1 MFVIDTRI
9 KRRALRNWLVLQS
22 VSHGSDNLVSYFE
35 IGGFIHEC
43 ESNDPTTAVHLD
55 VLSAVEIN
63 REYARALP
71 GKTVYKKSVSSM
83 PKPKPGVRL
92 ARNLSR
98 AGRAHRALVLAGTV
112 AAADG
117 PLPVGDLIAIGILSA
132 YAGYETYRI
141 LDDVL

>member
-1 MFVIDTRI
+1 M
-9 KRRALRNWLVLQS
+9 LQS

-35 IGGFIHEC
+35 IGGHIHEC
-43 ESNDPTTAVHLD
+43 ESYDPTNLGRVE
-55 VLSAVEIN
+55 VLSALEIT
-63 REYARALP
+63 REFAPALP
-71 GKTVYKKSVSSM
+71 GKTMYKKSAAPM

>member
-1 MFVIDTRI
+1 VYVIDTRI

-35 IGGFIHEC
+35 IGGHIHEC
-43 ESNDPTTAVHLD
+43 ESYDPATAGRLE
-55 VLSAVEIN
+55 VLSAVEIT
-63 REYARALP
+63 REFARALP
-71 GKTVYKKSVSSM
+71 GKTRYKNSGSPM
-83 PKPKPGVRL
+83 PKPKPGVKL

-98 AGRAHRALVLAGTV
+98 AGRAHRALVVAGTV

-117 PLPVGDLIAIGILSA
+117 PLPVGDMIAIGILSA

>member
-1 MFVIDTRI
+1 MI
-9 KRRALRNWLVLQS
+9 
-22 VSHGSDNLVSYFE
+22 NLVSYFE
-35 IGGFIHEC
+35 IGGTIHEC
-43 ESNDPTTAVHLD
+43 ESYDPTTAGRLE
-55 VLSAVEIN
+55 VLSAVEITSEFA
-63 REYARALP
+63 RALSRALP
-71 GKTVYKKSVSSM
+71 GKTTYKNTAAPM
-83 PKPKPGVRL
+83 PKPKPGVKL

-98 AGRAHRALVLAGTV
+98 AGRAHRALVVAGTV

>member
-1 MFVIDTRI
+1 M
-9 KRRALRNWLVLQS
+9 LQS

-35 IGGFIHEC
+35 ISGHIHEC
-43 ESNDPTTAVHLD
+43 ESYDPVTAVHLD
-55 VLSAVEIN
+55 VLSAVEIT
-63 REYARALP
+63 REFANVLP
-71 GKTVYKKSVSSM
+71 GKTVNKNSASLM
-83 PKPKPGVRL
+83 PKPKLGVKL
-92 ARNLSR
+92 ARNLTR

-117 PLPVGDLIAIGILSA
+117 PLPVGDMIAIGILSA

>member
-1 MFVIDTRI
+1 
-9 KRRALRNWLVLQS
+9 VLQS

-35 IGGFIHEC
+35 IGGYIHEC
-43 ESNDPTTAVHLD
+43 ESHDPATAVHLD
-55 VLSAVEIN
+55 VSSAVELT
-63 REYARALP
+63 REFARALP
-71 GKTVYKKSVSSM
+71 GKTSYKKSAASM
-83 PKPKPGVRL
+83 PKPKPGVKL
-92 ARNLSR
+92 ARNLTR
-98 AGRAHRALVLAGTV
+98 AGRAHRALVVAGTV

>member
-1 MFVIDTRI
+1 
-9 KRRALRNWLVLQS
+9 
-22 VSHGSDNLVSYFE
+22 LVSYFE

-43 ESNDPTTAVHLD
+43 ELNDPATAVYLD
-55 VLSAVEIN
+55 VSSAVEIT
-63 REYARALP
+63 REFARALP
-71 GKTVYKKSVSSM
+71 GKKMYNKMAAPM
-83 PKPKPGVRL
+83 PKPKPGVKM

-98 AGRAHRALVLAGTV
+98 AGRAHRALVVAGTV